1 MKTYTIRALET
12 SSLAVSAAV
21 DLLSFNC
28 PSESDRYEKSRLETE
43 LVAVDTLPFYRKFF
57 GAYDRDGVL
66 IGVGGIKA
74 ADWAS
79 DTHILYMMAVDKDHR
94 GKGVGS
100 ALEGTRIEWVR
111 SNFSRGRCL
120 VSTKHRKR
128 FERWDFVTVSEI
140 NNRHLMILEF

>member
-1 MKTYTIRALET
+1 MKTYTIRPLET

-21 DLLSFNC
+21 DLLSSNC

-43 LVAVDTLPFYRKFF
+43 IVAVDTLPFYRKFF
-57 GAYDRDGVL
+57 GAYDRDDVL
-66 IGVGGIKA
+66 IGVGGVKA

-79 DTHILYMMAVDKDHR
+79 DTHILYMMAVDEQHR

-100 ALEGTRIEWVR
+100 ALERTRIEWVR

-128 FERWDFVTVSEI
+128 FERKRPFNPVY
-140 NNRHLMILEF
+140 LC